1 MSCGLC
7 DIMSSCTGCLIKNVE
22 EFQVK
27 PGLCIT
33 VHFNEISAHLYN
45 RVSETSYYVV
55 KATFLSKG
63 FANAPSAMSFIF
75 CHERQNLAT

>member
-7 DIMSSCTGCLIKNVE
+7 DIMSSCTGCLIKNLE

-33 VHFNEISAHLYN
+33 VHFNEISDNLYS
-45 RVSETSYYVV
+45 RVSETLCYVGKV
-55 KATFLSKG
+55 TFFSKG
-63 FANAPSAMSFIF
+63 FADLII
-75 CHERQNLAT
+75 ATFRNEFDF